1 MLFKKG
7 VITHLE
13 HEKGEFISPIFVRAK
28 LDEEFCMTLNLKAL
42 KKYVEYKKVKMHI
55 ISSILVTVTL
65 NMYIAIL
72 DIKDAYD
79 SMPTHESNE
88 KLLEFVHDD
97 QVHKFTAMPNGYT
110 EDPRKFTETLITLLA
125 FLTVNWKILVATYID
140 DLIAMTFLVKLC
152 IK

>member
-42 KKYVEYKKVKMHI
+42 KKYVEYKKFKMHI
-55 ISSILVTVTL
+55 ISSNLVTVTL

-72 DIKDAYD
+72 DIKDVYD
-79 SMPTHESNE
+79 SMPTHESHKNYWSLFMTTRYIN
-88 KLLEFVHDD
+88 LLLCPMDI
-97 QVHKFTAMPNGYT
+97 
-110 EDPRKFTETLITLLA
+110 L
-125 FLTVNWKILVATYID
+125 KIPESLQKP
-140 DLIAMTFLVKLC
+140 L
-152 IK
+152 

>member
-1 MLFKKG
+1 
-7 VITHLE
+7 
-13 HEKGEFISPIFVRAK
+13 
-28 LDEEFCMTLNLKAL
+28 
-42 KKYVEYKKVKMHI
+42 
-55 ISSILVTVTL
+55 
-65 NMYIAIL
+65 
-72 DIKDAYD
+72 
-79 SMPTHESNE
+79 MPTHESHE